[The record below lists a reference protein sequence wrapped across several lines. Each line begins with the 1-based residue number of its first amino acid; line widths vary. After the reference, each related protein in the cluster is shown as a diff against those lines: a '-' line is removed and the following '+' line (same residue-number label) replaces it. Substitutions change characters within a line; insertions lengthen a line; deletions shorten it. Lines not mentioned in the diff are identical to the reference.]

1 MQSRLDAQKA
11 DVLAKAVTAGTHGHD
26 KSTDAAKLARF
37 LDGYYRYVA
46 AEDIVSRQPTDIVG
60 AGKHHYRSATNR
72 PQGTA
77 KVKVFTPTLEEHG
90 WSAGGH
96 TVAEIVV
103 DDMPFLVD
111 SASMVIAANGL
122 ALHLLVHPQFVVRRD
137 VTGVL
142 QDIVGDEATGDD
154 EHDLVRESWMHLEI
168 DRVADP
174 AEHRRLENALQSV
187 LSDVREAVEDWPK
200 MHEKAV
206 SIAESLDPATLP
218 VPESEVEEA
227 RELLEWLAD
236 EHFTFLGYREY
247 SFTVEGDQ
255 GFLRPV
261 PSTGLGVL
269 RTDPKLDGEPPALPP
284 EVSAKARERK
294 LLILTKANSRAT
306 VHRSSYL
313 DYVGI
318 KEFDENGEPVAERR
332 FLGLLASTAYT
343 ESVVHVPVLRRKAVE
358 LFKLTGF
365 DPTGHSGKGLLD
377 VLETFPRDELLQAPV
392 EELLPIV
399 QSVLHLQERRA
410 VKLFIRRDVYNR
422 YLSCLVYLPRD
433 RYTTAVRLK
442 MQEILRAAIGAESV
456 DYAAHVTESVLARVH
471 FVVRMKK
478 GATVGDYDAE
488 DLEQRIVDATR
499 AWADDFNAALAQ
511 QVDEVTATRLA
522 GVYGNAFPEAYK
534 EDFPARVAVKDVC
547 ILDSLPTDDG
557 LAMSLYTPFD
567 AEGNE
572 RRFKLYRTGSA
583 LSLSQVL
590 PHLTHMGVEVV
601 DERPYEFRRTDG
613 ETAYIYDFGL
623 RTAGEDHVSEEI
635 RQLFSDTFQAVWD
648 GQAESDDFNAM
659 VVSGGLTW
667 RQVSIIRAYQKYL
680 RQGGSPFSQD
690 YIEYTFA
697 AHVDI
702 ARLLVSMFETGFDPS
717 LGPADDLARTS
728 AVGQLEKEIQ
738 AALDTVQSL
747 DEDRILR
754 SYLTVI
760 KATLRTNYFQTD
772 AQGNHHDYISFKLE
786 PKAIPDLPE
795 PRPAYEIFVY
805 SPRVEGVHLRF
816 GAVARGGLRWSDRR
830 EDFRTEI
837 LGLVKAQMVKNA
849 VIVPVGA
856 KGGFYAKHLPDPA
869 VDRDAWLAEGI
880 RSYKTFISGLLDI
893 TDNIVGGEVTAPADV
908 VRYDGDDA
916 YLVVA
921 ADKGTATFSDLA
933 NGVAIERGF
942 WLGDAFASGG
952 SVGYDHKAMGITAR
966 GAWESVKRH
975 FREMG
980 VDCQSEDF
988 TVVGIGDMSG
998 DVFGNGM
1005 LLSEHIRLVAAFDH
1019 RHIFLDPTPD
1029 AATSYAE
1036 RRRLFELAR
1045 SSWADYNPELISE
1058 GGGIYSRSDKSIPIS
1073 PQVCEVLDLDASVT
1087 AMTPPELMKAILKA
1101 EVDLFWNGG
1110 IGTYVKAS
1118 SETDADVGDKA
1129 NDAIRINGN
1138 ELRAKAVGEGGN
1150 LGLTQLGRIEY
1161 AAEGGRVNTD
1171 FIDNAAGVDTSD
1183 HEVNIKILLDQMV
1196 ADGDLTAKQRN
1207 DVLASMTDEVAA
1219 LVLKSNYR
1227 SNIALANASYQAAA
1241 LLHVHADWV
1250 RRLEKQRLLDR
1261 ELEFLPSVQEFR
1273 RRKAENRGLTTPE
1286 LAVLQAYTKI
1296 VLEDELLKGD
1306 LPDDEYL
1313 TTKLASYF
1321 PVRIQKEFAEPM
1333 AHHQLR
1339 REIIVTQ
1346 VVNEFVNTSGITAF
1360 HRLSLETGGTVDDVV
1375 RANLAASRIFTQPD
1389 LLAQNAALDNVV
1401 DAETQTRMRLETRTL
1416 VERATRWLVSNRRS
1430 PLDIAEIIDFFAP
1443 GIATLTKSMPEL
1455 LKGRELALFEQRR
1468 EALVR
1473 KGVSDD
1479 FATRIAV
1486 LPPAYAGLGI
1496 VETAHRDNL
1505 DVLEVAK
1512 VHFALG
1518 ERLQLGKFLER
1529 IIALPR
1535 LDRWQTMAR
1544 AALRDELH
1552 GVHAKLTAKVLAA
1565 TDPAQS
1571 PEDRVATWQDLEGV
1585 TLQRAAS
1592 MMEEI
1597 VDTDGPELAH
1607 LSVGLRVVRTLLHD
1621 AS

>member
-1 MQSRLDAQKA
+1 MDAQKA
-11 DVLAKAVTAGTHGHD
+11 DVLAKAVAAGTHGHD
-26 KSTDAAKLARF
+26 KSDPGKLTRF
-37 LDGYYRYVA
+37 LDQYYRYVA
-46 AEDIVSRQPTDIVG
+46 AEDVVSRQPTDLVG
-60 AGKHHYRSATNR
+60 AAKHHYRSATSR

-96 TVAEIVV
+96 TVAEIAV

-111 SASMVIAANGL
+111 SASMVIAENGL

-137 VTGVL
+137 LTGVL
-142 QDIVGDEATGDD
+142 QEVIDD
-154 EHDLVRESWMHLEI
+154 EGANDEEHGLLRESWMHLEI
-168 DRVADP
+168 DRIADP
-174 AEHRRLENALQSV
+174 AEHRRLESALQSV

-206 SIAESLDPATLP
+206 SIAESLDANELP
-218 VPESEVEEA
+218 VSEGEVEEA

-247 SFTVEGDQ
+247 AFTMKGDV
-255 GFLRPV
+255 GMLTPV
-261 PSTGLGVL
+261 AGTGLGIL
-269 RTDPKLDGEPPALPP
+269 RRDPKLDGEPPVLPP
-284 EVSAKARERK
+284 EVSARARERK
-294 LLILTKANSRAT
+294 LLILTKANSRST

-313 DYVGI
+313 DYVGL
-318 KEFDENGEPVAERR
+318 KEFDESGEPIAERR

-365 DPTGHSGKGLLD
+365 DPTSHSGKGLLD

-399 QSVLHLQERRA
+399 TEVLHLQERRA

-442 MQEILRAAIGAESV
+442 MQDILKQAIGAESV
-456 DYAAHVTESVLARVH
+456 EYAAHVTESVLARVH
-471 FVVRMKK
+471 FVVRMNK
-478 GATVGDYDAE
+478 GQTVGAYDA
-488 DLEQRIVDATR
+488 DALEQQVIDATR
-499 AWADDFNAALAQ
+499 AWGDDFAVALSDR
-511 QVDEVTATRLA
+511 VDEVTATKLA
-522 GVYGNAFPEAYK
+522 NLYGGALPEAYK
-534 EDFPARVAVKDVC
+534 EDFPARVAVADVC
-547 ILDSLPTDDG
+547 TLDMLPDADG

-572 RRFKLYRTGSA
+572 RRFKLFRTGSA

-601 DERPYEFRRTDG
+601 DERPYELRPSDG
-613 ETAYIYDFGL
+613 RTAYIYDFGL
-623 RTAGEDHVSEEI
+623 RTADDDHVSEEL
-635 RQLFSDTFQAVWD
+635 RRLFSDTFRAIWD
-648 GQAESDDFNAM
+648 GKAESDNFNAL
-659 VVSGGLTW
+659 VVTAGLTW
-667 RQVSIIRAYQKYL
+667 RQVSIIRAYQKYI
-680 RQGGSPFSQD
+680 RQGGTPFSQD
-690 YIEYTFA
+690 YIENTFR
-697 AHVDI
+697 AHTDI
-702 ARLLVSMFETGFDPS
+702 AQLLVQLFETSFDPA
-717 LGPADDLARTS
+717 LGPKDDPARST
-728 AVGQLEKEIQ
+728 AVGQLDKEIQ
-738 AALDTVQSL
+738 VALDSVQSL

-754 SYLTVI
+754 SYLTVM

-772 AQGNHHDYISFKLE
+772 ADGNFHDYISLKLE

-795 PRPAYEIFVY
+795 PRPEFEIFVY

-856 KGGFYAKHLPDPA
+856 KGGFYAKHLPDPS

-880 RSYKTFISGLLDI
+880 ECYKTFISGLLDI
-893 TDNIVGGEVTAPADV
+893 TDNIVGGEVRPPKQV
-908 VRYDGDDA
+908 VRYDADDA

-921 ADKGTATFSDLA
+921 ADKGTATFSDIA
-933 NGVAIERGF
+933 NGVAVSRGF

-952 SVGYDHKAMGITAR
+952 SAGYDHKAMGITAR

-980 VDCQSEDF
+980 VDCQTQDF
-988 TVVGIGDMSG
+988 TAVGIGDMSG

-1036 RRRLFELAR
+1036 RRRLFGLAR
-1045 SSWADYNPELISE
+1045 SSWNDYDRSLISE
-1058 GGGIYSRSDKSIPIS
+1058 GGGVFPRADKSIPIS
-1073 PQVCEVLDLDASVT
+1073 PQVCEVLDLDAAIT
-1087 AMTPPELMKAILKA
+1087 AMTPPELMQAILKA

-1118 SETDADVGDKA
+1118 AETHADVGDKT
-1129 NDAIRINGN
+1129 NDAIRIDGS

-1171 FIDNAAGVDTSD
+1171 FIDNSAGVDTSD
-1183 HEVNIKILLDQMV
+1183 HEVNIKILLDQVV

-1227 SNIALANASYQAAA
+1227 SNIALANASYQAPA

-1250 RRLEKQRLLDR
+1250 RRLERQGLLDR
-1261 ELEFLPSVQEFR
+1261 ELEFLPSVTEFR
-1273 RRKAENRGLTTPE
+1273 RRKADGRGLTTPE

-1296 VLEDELLKGD
+1296 VLEDDLLKGS

-1313 TTKLASYF
+1313 SSKLASYF
-1321 PVRIQKEFAEPM
+1321 PHPIQEKFAGPM
-1333 AHHQLR
+1333 QHHQLR

-1360 HRLSLETGGTVDDVV
+1360 HRLSLETGGTVEDVV
-1375 RANLAASRIFTQPD
+1375 RANLAASRIFMQPD
-1389 LLAQNAALDNVV
+1389 LLAQNAALDNKV

-1430 PLDIAEIIDFFAP
+1430 PLDIAEIIEYFAP
-1443 GIATLTKSMPEL
+1443 GIATLTKSLPEVL
-1455 LKGRELALFEQRR
+1455 RGREASLFEQRR
-1468 EALVR
+1468 DALIG
-1473 KGVSDD
+1473 KGVGDD

-1486 LPPAYAGLGI
+1486 LPPAYGGLGI
-1496 VETAHRDNL
+1496 VETAHRDDL

-1518 ERLQLGKFLER
+1518 EQLQLGRFLER

-1535 LDRWQTMAR
+1535 SDRWQTMAR
-1544 AALRDELH
+1544 AALRDDLH
-1552 GVHAKLTAKVLAA
+1552 SVHATLTAKVLTA
-1565 TDPAQS
+1565 TDPTAS
-1571 PEDRVATWQDLEGV
+1571 PEDRVKAWQDKEGP
-1585 TLQRAAS
+1585 TLRRAAT
-1592 MMEEI
+1592 MMDEI

-1607 LSVGLRVVRTLLHD
+1607 LSVGLRVLRTLIQ
-1621 AS
+1621 SPS

>member
-11 DVLAKAVTAGTHGHD
+11 DVLAKAVTAGTQGHD
-26 KSTDAAKLARF
+26 KTDPGKLTRF
-37 LDGYYRYVA
+37 LDQYYRYVA
-46 AEDIVSRQPTDIVG
+46 AEDIVSRQPADIVG
-60 AGKHHYRSATNR
+60 AAKHHYKAATNR

-111 SASMVIAANGL
+111 SASMVIAENGL

-142 QDIVGDEATGDD
+142 QEIVGDEKVIGS

-174 AEHRRLENALQSV
+174 AEHRRLEQALLKV
-187 LSDVREAVEDWPK
+187 LSDVRESVEDWPK
-200 MHEKAV
+200 MHEQAV
-206 SIAESLDPATLP
+206 TIAEGLDPDKLP
-218 VPESEVEEA
+218 VSASEVEEA

-247 SFTVEGDQ
+247 SFDADRST
-255 GFLRPV
+255 LTPV
-261 PSTGLGVL
+261 PGTGLGIL
-269 RTDPKLDGEPPALPP
+269 RTDPRLDAEVPALPP
-284 EVSAKARERK
+284 EVSARARERK

-365 DPTGHSGKGLLD
+365 DPTSHSGKGLLD

-399 QSVLHLQERRA
+399 TEVLHLQERRA

-442 MQEILRAAIGAESV
+442 MQDILKQAIGAESV
-456 DYAAHVTESVLARVH
+456 EYAAHVTESVLARVH
-471 FVVRMKK
+471 FVVRMAK
-478 GATVGDYDAE
+478 GETVGEYDPDE
-488 DLEQRIVDATR
+488 LEQRIVEATR
-499 AWADDFNAALAQ
+499 AWADDFAVALSH

-522 GVYGNAFPEAYK
+522 NVYGSAFPEAYK
-534 EDFPARVAVKDVC
+534 EDFPARVAVADVC
-547 ILDSLPTDDG
+547 TLASLPDRDG

-567 AEGNE
+567 AEDNE

-601 DERPYEFRRTDG
+601 DERPYEVRRKEEDG
-613 ETAYIYDFGL
+613 GPAYVYDFGL
-623 RTAGEDHVSEEI
+623 RTADDDHVSEEL
-635 RQLFSDTFQAVWD
+635 RQLFSDTFQAVWE
-648 GQAESDDFNAM
+648 GRAESDDFNAL
-659 VVSGGLTW
+659 VVTAGLTW
-667 RQVSIIRAYQKYL
+667 RQVSIIRAYQKYI
-680 RQGGSPFSQD
+680 RQGGTPFSQD
-690 YIEYTFA
+690 YIENTFLAHTDVA
-697 AHVDI
+697 A
-702 ARLLVSMFETGFDPS
+702 LLVKMFEASFDPA
-717 LGPADDLARTS
+717 LGPKDDPSRTQ

-738 AALDTVQSL
+738 VALDTVQSL

-760 KATLRTNYFQTD
+760 KATLRTNYFQTP
-772 AQGNHHDYISFKLE
+772 APDYISFKLE

-830 EDFRTEI
+830 EDFRTEV

-856 KGGFYAKHLPDPA
+856 KGGFYAKQLPDPS

-880 RSYKTFISGLLDI
+880 ACYKVFISGLLDI
-893 TDNIVGGEVTAPADV
+893 TDNIVSGKVVPPREV

-921 ADKGTATFSDLA
+921 ADKGTATFSDIA
-933 NGVAIERGF
+933 NGVAVERGF

-952 SVGYDHKAMGITAR
+952 SAGYDHKAMGITAR

-1005 LLSEHIRLVAAFDH
+1005 LLSEHIKLVAAFDH

-1029 AATSYAE
+1029 PAVSFAE
-1036 RRRLFELAR
+1036 RRRLFGLAR
-1045 SSWADYNPELISE
+1045 SSWADYDTTLISA
-1058 GGGIYSRSDKSIPIS
+1058 GGGVYPRTDKSIPIS
-1073 PQVCEVLDLDASVT
+1073 PQVCEVLDLDATVT
-1087 AMTPPELMKAILKA
+1087 AMSPPELMKAILKA

-1118 SETDADVGDKA
+1118 SESHADVGDKA
-1129 NDAIRINGN
+1129 NDAIRIDGD

-1183 HEVNIKILLDQMV
+1183 HEVNIKILLDQVV
-1196 ADGDLTAKQRN
+1196 ADGDLTPKQRN

-1227 SNIALANASYQAAA
+1227 SNVALANGQYQAAA

-1250 RRLEKQRLLDR
+1250 RRLEKQGLLDR
-1261 ELEFLPSVQEFR
+1261 ELEFLPSVAEFR
-1273 RRKAENRGLTTPE
+1273 RRKSEGRGLTVPE

-1296 VLEDELLKGD
+1296 VLEDELLRGS

-1313 TTKLASYF
+1313 IAKLASYF
-1321 PVRIQKEFAEPM
+1321 PHAIQERFAEPM
-1333 AHHQLR
+1333 RSHQLR

-1375 RANLAASRIFTQPD
+1375 RANLAASRIFHQPD
-1389 LLAQNAALDNVV
+1389 LLAQNAALDNQV
-1401 DAETQTRMRLETRTL
+1401 DAEVQTRMRLETRTL

-1430 PLDIAEIIDFFAP
+1430 PLDIAEIIEHFSP
-1443 GIATLTKSMPEL
+1443 GIATLTEAMPQL
-1455 LKGRELALFEQRR
+1455 LRGRELTMFEQRR
-1468 EALVR
+1468 DALIDN
-1473 KGVSDD
+1473 GISSD
-1479 FATRIAV
+1479 FATRVAV

-1496 VETAHRDNL
+1496 VETAQRDDL

-1518 ERLQLGKFLER
+1518 EQLQLGRFLER

-1535 LDRWQTMAR
+1535 TDRWQTMAR
-1544 AALRDELH
+1544 AALRDDLH
-1552 GVHAKLTAKVLAA
+1552 SVHATLTAKVLAT
-1565 TDPAQS
+1565 TDTSES
-1571 PEDRVATWQDLEGV
+1571 PEKRVSDWQRKEGPL
-1585 TLQRAAS
+1585 LQRAAT
-1592 MMEEI
+1592 MMDEI
-1597 VDTDGPELAH
+1597 VDTEGPELAH
-1607 LSVGLRVVRTLLHD
+1607 LSVGLRVIRTLLQNP
-1621 AS
+1621 S

>member
-11 DVLAKAVTAGTHGHD
+11 DVLAKAVAAGTHGHD
-26 KSTDAAKLARF
+26 KSTDTGKLSRF
-37 LDGYYRYVA
+37 LEQYYRYVV
-46 AEDIVSRQPTDIVG
+46 AEDVVSRQPTDLVG
-60 AGKHHYRSATNR
+60 AAKHHYRSATNR

-111 SASMVIAANGL
+111 SASMVISDNGL

-137 VTGVL
+137 VAGVL
-142 QDIVGDEATGDD
+142 GEVVGDEETGDD

-174 AEHRRLENALQSV
+174 AEHRRLESALQSV

-206 SIAESLDPATLP
+206 SIAEGLDAEKLP
-218 VPESEVEEA
+218 VPENEVEEA

-247 SFTVEGDQ
+247 SFEMEGER
-255 GFLRPV
+255 GWLTPV
-261 PSTGLGVL
+261 PGTGLGIL
-269 RTDPKLDGEPPALPP
+269 RTDPKLDGQAPALPP
-284 EVSAKARERK
+284 EVSAKAREKK

-358 LFKLTGF
+358 LFRLTGF

-392 EELLPIV
+392 DDLLPIV
-399 QSVLHLQERRA
+399 TTVLHLQERRA
-410 VKLFIRRDVYNR
+410 VKLFVRRDVYNR

-433 RYTTAVRLK
+433 RYTTGVRLK
-442 MQEILRAAIGAESV
+442 MQQILKNAIGGESV
-456 DYAAHVTESVLARVH
+456 EYAAHVTESVLARVH

-478 GATVGDYDAE
+478 GATVGEFDAE
-488 DLEQRIVDATR
+488 DLEQRIIDATR
-499 AWADDFNAALAQ
+499 AWGDDFQAALATA
-511 QVDEVTATRLA
+511 VDEVTATRLSSL
-522 GVYGNAFPEAYK
+522 YGDGFGEAYK
-534 EDFPARVAVKDVC
+534 EDFPARVAVADVC
-547 ILDSLPTDDG
+547 TLYGLPDDDG

-572 RRFKLYRTGSA
+572 RRFKLFRTGSS

-601 DERPYEFRRTDG
+601 DERPYEIRRADG
-613 ETAYIYDFGL
+613 VTAYIYDFGL
-623 RTAGEDHVSEEI
+623 RTADEDHVSEEL
-635 RQLFSDTFQAVWD
+635 RQLFSDTFREVWD
-648 GQAESDDFNAM
+648 GHAESDNFNAL
-659 VVSGGLTW
+659 VVFGGLTW
-667 RQVSIIRAYQKYL
+667 RQVSIIRAYQKYI
-680 RQGGSPFSQD
+680 RQGGTPFSQD
-690 YIEYTFA
+690 YIENTFA
-697 AHVDI
+697 EHVDI
-702 ARLLVSMFETGFDPS
+702 ARLLVTLFETSFDPS
-717 LGPADDLARTS
+717 LGAADDPSRLTA
-728 AVGQLEKEIQ
+728 AGQLEKEIQ
-738 AALDTVQSL
+738 TALDTVQSL

-772 AQGNHHDYISFKLE
+772 ASGNHHDYLSFKLD

-830 EDFRTEI
+830 EDFRTEV

-869 VDRDAWLAEGI
+869 ADREAWLAEGI
-880 RSYKTFISGLLDI
+880 ACYKIFIAGLLDI
-893 TDNIVGGEVTAPADV
+893 TDNVVGGEITPPKQV

-921 ADKGTATFSDLA
+921 ADKGTATFSDIA
-933 NGVAIERGF
+933 NGVAVERGF

-952 SVGYDHKAMGITAR
+952 SAGYDHKAMGITAR

-980 VDCQSEDF
+980 VDCQTEDF
-988 TVVGIGDMSG
+988 TCVGIGDMSG

-1045 SSWADYNPELISE
+1045 SSWADYDTALISE
-1058 GGGIYSRSDKSIPIS
+1058 GGGIYPRTEKAIPIS
-1073 PQVCEVLDLDASVT
+1073 PQVAEELDIDASVSS
-1087 AMTPPELMKAILKA
+1087 MPPQELMQAILKA
-1101 EVDLFWNGG
+1101 PVDLFWNGG
-1110 IGTYVKAS
+1110 IGTYVKAE
-1118 SETDADVGDKA
+1118 SETHADVGDKA
-1129 NDAIRINGN
+1129 NDAIRVNGTD
-1138 ELRAKAVGEGGN
+1138 LRCKAVGEGGN

-1183 HEVNIKILLDQMV
+1183 HEVNIKILLDQVV
-1196 ADGDLTAKQRN
+1196 AEGDLTPKQRN
-1207 DVLASMTDEVAA
+1207 DVLSSMTDEVAA

-1227 SNIALANASYQAAA
+1227 SNVALANASYQAAA

-1250 RRLEKQRLLDR
+1250 RRLEKQGLLDR
-1261 ELEFLPSVQEFR
+1261 ELEFLPSVAEFR
-1273 RRKAENRGLTTPE
+1273 KRRAEGRGLTTPE
-1286 LAVLQAYTKI
+1286 LSVLQAYTKI
-1296 VLEDELLKGD
+1296 VLEKELLKGD
-1306 LPDDEYL
+1306 LPDDPFL
-1313 TTKLASYF
+1313 HAKLASYF
-1321 PVRIQKEFAEPM
+1321 PAAIQKQFAEPM
-1333 AHHQLR
+1333 THHQLR

-1389 LLAQNAALDNVV
+1389 LLAQNAALDNVI

-1468 EALVR
+1468 ENLVR

-1496 VETAHRDNL
+1496 VETAHRDDL

-1518 ERLQLGKFLER
+1518 EQLQLGRFLER

-1535 LDRWQTMAR
+1535 ADRWQTMAR
-1544 AALRDELH
+1544 AALRDDLH
-1552 GVHAKLTAKVLAA
+1552 GVHSKLTAKVLAT
-1565 TDPAQS
+1565 TDPKES
-1571 PEDRVATWQDLEGV
+1571 PEDRVAAWQELEGES
-1585 TLQRAAS
+1585 LRRAAS
-1592 MMEEI
+1592 MMDEI
-1597 VDTDGPELAH
+1597 VDTEGPELAH
-1607 LSVGLRVVRTLLHD
+1607 LSVGLRIVRTLLHD
-1621 AS
+1621 PS